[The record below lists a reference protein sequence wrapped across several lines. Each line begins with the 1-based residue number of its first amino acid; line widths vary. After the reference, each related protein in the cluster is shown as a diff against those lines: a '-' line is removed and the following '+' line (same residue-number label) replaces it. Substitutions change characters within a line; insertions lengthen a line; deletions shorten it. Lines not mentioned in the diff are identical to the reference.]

1 MEAPRTFGEYVM
13 TERERQGI
21 SLRQLAK
28 RLGKHAATISR
39 VEDGRIAVPTPDY
52 FMDLIEALNLD
63 IVTAVHLLKPYQ
75 RICDSFVNAI
85 QKNGNDK

>member
-1 MEAPRTFGEYVM
+1 MEALRTFGEYVM

-28 RLGKHAATISR
+28 RLGKNAASISR
-39 VEDGRIAVPTPDY
+39 VEDGSIAVPTPDY
-52 FMDLIEALNLD
+52 FMDLVEALNLD
-63 IVTAVHLLKPYQ
+63 IVIATNLLKPYQ

-85 QKNGNDK
+85 QKGK